1 MDLQNSSYNYL
12 GFCVLYFEAL
22 LFFVYTFTSVSL
34 GRPVPVTDWLNP
46 VFSSCP
52 FPNMYL
58 CLQGPGLG
66 VGPGQAQAEEM
77 PRPDRHLPS
86 QGRPGWHHPL
96 VSAPRVNAGPFCHPA
111 FHVIV
116 LRVTLLLKWS
126 PAVVPNGCQGVCD
139 VCCTCVGKRRREKAS
154 EFRCDCRAAGR
165 EFHGHALRTHAVG
178 L

>member
-1 MDLQNSSYNYL
+1 MDLENSSYNYL

-46 VFSSCP
+46 VFSSGL

-86 QGRPGWHHPL
+86 QGRPGWHRPL
-96 VSAPRVNAGPFCHPA
+96 VSAPRVNMGPFCHPA
-111 FHVIV
+111 QVPVSLYAHGIFNHLPIPNLASRVFLFRARLHVS
-116 LRVTLLLKWS
+116 LTHDRGT
-126 PAVVPNGCQGVCD
+126 
-139 VCCTCVGKRRREKAS
+139 
-154 EFRCDCRAAGR
+154 
-165 EFHGHALRTHAVG
+165 HGQRPCSHT
-178 L
+178 